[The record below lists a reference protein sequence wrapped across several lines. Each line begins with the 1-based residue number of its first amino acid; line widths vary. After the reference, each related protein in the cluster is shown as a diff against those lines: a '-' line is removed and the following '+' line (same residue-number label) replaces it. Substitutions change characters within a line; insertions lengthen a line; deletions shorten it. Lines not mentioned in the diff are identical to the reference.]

1 MEALLRYFER
11 VARMMN
17 VRLRLIVA
25 FTLVLAGVTGIMG
38 IYATYSMSQKVMDT
52 AEQKLLSDL
61 ALGRELIDTYYPGDW
76 QLKGGKL
83 YKGDVLIEGNFE
95 IVDRIGELTGNT
107 ATIFKHDTRVAT
119 NVTQNG
125 ERMVN
130 TKVSDEVAE
139 VVLKKGET
147 YIGKAL
153 VVGTWNETAYEPI
166 KDKNGEI
173 IGIWYVGVPATP
185 YEEMIDKFRF
195 NMIAYSAI
203 GILFGFI
210 AAFLIAYTVHA
221 PLRRIGQALNRASE
235 GDLTQTI
242 PVFANDELGK
252 LAERVNMMIV
262 KMSELIAKTKVLANN
277 VAEASDQL
285 LKRSE
290 VSAGLME
297 DMAVQAEEMNA
308 NTDLQAELTT
318 KSKNAITEMSSAIQ
332 QVAENAQE
340 VSSSALSATNMAR
353 DGGQQIDKAIK
364 QINIISD
371 TVNTTA
377 EIIRE
382 LGNKSQEIGQIVDLI
397 TNIASQTNLLALN
410 AAIEAARAGDQGR
423 GFAVVAEEVRKLAE
437 ESEEATKR
445 IALLIKQVQE
455 ESSKAVEAM
464 ETGTKEVANG
474 TEVVAMAGE
483 AFEHIIQAVEKVNE
497 QIQEMSAA
505 SQEMAAS
512 AEAAIDSIEKTTI
525 AAENNAQLAKTI
537 SQMAEEQMAGTEEIN
552 ASVDSMNTIVVN
564 LEQAISYFKV

>member
-1 MEALLRYFER
+1 MMALLRYFER
-11 VARMMN
+11 VARKVN

-25 FTLVLAGVTGIMG
+25 FTLVVAGVTGLMG
-38 IYATYSMSQKVMDT
+38 IYATYSMSEKVMET
-52 AEQKLLSDL
+52 AEQKLVSDL
-61 ALGRELIDTYYPGDW
+61 ALGREIVDTFYPGDW

-83 YKGDVLIEGNFE
+83 YKGDILIEGNYE
-95 IVDRIGELTGNT
+95 AVDRIGELTGDT
-107 ATIFKHDTRVAT
+107 VTIFKHDTRVST

-139 VVLKKGET
+139 VVLNKGET
-147 YIGKAL
+147 YLGKAQ

-166 KDKNGEI
+166 KDKNGDI

-185 YEEMIDKFRF
+185 YEEMVDKFRL
-195 NMIAYSAI
+195 NMIFYSII

-221 PLRRIGQALNRASE
+221 PLRRIGKVLNKASE
-235 GDLTQTI
+235 GDLTETMN
-242 PVFANDELGK
+242 VLANDEIGR
-252 LAERVNMMIV
+252 LAIKTNIMIE
-262 KMSELIAKTKVLANN
+262 KMSELIAKTKLLANN
-277 VAEASDQL
+277 VSEASDEL

-297 DMAVQAEEMNA
+297 DMAGQAEEMNS
-308 NTDLQAELTT
+308 NTNLQADLTT
-318 KSKNAITEMSSAIQ
+318 KSKLTISEMSIAIQ

-340 VSSSALSATNMAR
+340 VSSSAIRATDMAR
-353 DGGQQIDKAIK
+353 EGGQQIDKAIN

-371 TVNTTA
+371 TVNSTA
-377 EIIRE
+377 DIIGE

-410 AAIEAARAGDQGR
+410 AAIEAARAGEQGR

-445 IALLIKQVQE
+445 IASLIRQVQE
-455 ESSKAVEAM
+455 ESTKAVEAM
-464 ETGTKEVANG
+464 ESGTKEVANG
-474 TEVVAMAGE
+474 TEVVAEAGKT
-483 AFEHIIQAVEKVNE
+483 FEHIINAVEKVNE

-512 AEAAIDSIEKTTI
+512 AETAIDSIEQTTI
-525 AAENNAQLAKTI
+525 AAQHNAGLAKAI

-552 ASVDSMNTIVVN
+552 ASVDRMNNIVLS
-564 LEQAISYFKV
+564 LEEAIEYFKV